1 MTDVAPDR
9 EEAARFSS
17 YAEAQVACSA
27 LQAAGIAAVMVDQDP
42 VAGAWRE
49 PYGAGGYRIF
59 APADQVVDA
68 RLLLRRAETSS
79 SPRRPAG
86 PPAPKTDRLVLIR
99 LLLIA
104 GLFLAIAAAFL
115 FRGF

>member
-1 MTDVAPDR
+1 VTDAAPDR

-68 RLLLRRAETSS
+68 RLLLRRADAS
-79 SPRRPAG
+79 SPRKPSASPAL
-86 PPAPKTDRLVLIR
+86 KTDRLVLIR

-115 FRGF
+115 IRGF